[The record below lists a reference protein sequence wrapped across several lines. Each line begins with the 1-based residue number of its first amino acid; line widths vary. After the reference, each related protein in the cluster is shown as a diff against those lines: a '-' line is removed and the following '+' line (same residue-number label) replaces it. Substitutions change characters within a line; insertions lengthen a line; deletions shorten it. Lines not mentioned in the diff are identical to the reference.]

1 MQIHLTEISEGLT
14 LGICFNHDIIW
25 RSMQLKLCHSSETF
39 LTFAHFVF
47 PFSKFSLLFRIKI
60 WLKMRH
66 ALNPAKIII
75 RLEAGSSQFGAQ
87 TKTRPNH
94 VKWGTLGITISR
106 ERVTIL
112 IVGSFICG
120 SQIPSKPK
128 MTDDEG
134 QRSVDLCS
142 ELSYFKLNAS

>member
-14 LGICFNHDIIW
+14 LGICFNHDITW
-25 RSMQLKLCHSSETF
+25 RSMQLKLCHSSGTF
-39 LTFAHFVF
+39 LTFAHLYFLF
-47 PFSKFSLLFRIKI
+47 LNSLYYLESKYSWK
-60 WLKMRH
+60 WGTP
-66 ALNPAKIII
+66 LNPAKFII